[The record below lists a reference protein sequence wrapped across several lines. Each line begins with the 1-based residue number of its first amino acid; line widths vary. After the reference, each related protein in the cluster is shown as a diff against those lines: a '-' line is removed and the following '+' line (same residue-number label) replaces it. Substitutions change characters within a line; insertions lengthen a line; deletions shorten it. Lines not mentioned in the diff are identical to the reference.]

1 MCIYDTMIFLWISK
15 IYTNMKNVFER
26 GYDHLCKCK
35 KWTFY
40 VRILYDYALLM
51 YGKLYV
57 MGFLKDRK
65 SL

>member
-1 MCIYDTMIFLWISK
+1 MYLKEVMIIYV
-15 IYTNMKNVFER
+15 NV
-26 GYDHLCKCK
+26 K